1 MVGKVWSAKELES
14 FCVDRLNEDPKRRDN
29 DIKAI
34 KDWMSKQPHL
44 KDGKNGK
51 LIFLKNTQFLS
62 LSIFSQP

>member
-1 MVGKVWSAKELES
+1 MVGKVWSPKELES
-14 FCVDRLNEDPKRRDN
+14 ICVDRLNEDPKRREN

-51 LIFLKNTQFLS
+51 LVFK
-62 LSIFSQP
+62 